1 MKKRCEV
8 ESCKKVLPLAS
19 SVLPCKCEKFYCST
33 HRSSYDHS
41 CSYDY
46 RNENKNNLLKTM
58 STSVVAEK
66 VAKI

>member
-8 ESCKKVLPLAS
+8 TTCNKMLTLVSP
-19 SVLPCKCEKFYCST
+19 PCKCDKFYCSA

-41 CSYDY
+41 CKFDY
-46 RNENKNNLLKTM
+46 KNENKNNLLKLM
-58 STSVVAEK
+58 STSVVADK